1 MSREDHQFRLRLPEP
16 LRSQISQAAEDNR
29 RSMTAE
35 IVARLESTFDDQ
47 LTRALSDAD
56 MRSLLVSVMNEVLDA
71 RGIPAKPSED

>member
-1 MSREDHQFRLRLPEP
+1 
-16 LRSQISQAAEDNR
+16 
-29 RSMTAE
+29 MTAE